1 MSTAVSSAGTDKEV
15 VLLES
20 DSEHGSDEN
29 IFGSGALQHGTRA
42 HIVSALRAHRH
53 EHLLVLVGLHAQ
65 ALTQALRFCMSFCK
79 PRISKLT
86 S

>member
-1 MSTAVSSAGTDKEV
+1 MSAAASSRGPDEPV
-15 VLLES
+15 VCLDS
-20 DSEHGSDEN
+20 DSGPDEN